1 MTDIS
6 FYWNK
11 ATLFNISSQFDI
23 VRNAQFSGM
32 FYLNEEK
39 HNFFIHK
46 LSNSK
51 YRDYA
56 VMFVSLNYAVCV
68 TWSFVPFVHL
78 YIAKPRDVKL

>member
-23 VRNAQFSGM
+23 VSTGM

-39 HNFFIHK
+39 DSLFIHK
-46 LSNSK
+46 LSMASK

-78 YIAKPRDVKL
+78 YS